1 MARALTRWQHLVASH
16 EATDALYWAMCIALY
31 RPGGMAVEIA
41 LNLPAFFVIVDSVVA
56 HNHS

>member
-1 MARALTRWQHLVASH
+1 VASH

-31 RPGGMAVEIA
+31 HTSGMAIEIVI
-41 LNLPAFFVIVDSVVA
+41 NTPAFFVMVDSVVA